1 MMESFSKDYLSAK
14 RKKRMFTEMLANRE
28 NTLETEKSKR
38 TKISKREQLKELKL
52 IQYFEN
58 LLLITDKTIDW
69 EMEKPFP
76 LVESINNYKEIT
88 DDILIEN
95 TIEKDQNGI
104 FLWDQEKF
112 NTFLHYEK
120 VIIFDLFS

>member
-1 MMESFSKDYLSAK
+1 MESFSKDYLSAK

-28 NTLETEKSKR
+28 NTFETEKSKR

-58 LLLITDKTIDW
+58 LLLITDKTVDW
-69 EMEKPFP
+69 DMEKDCP
-76 LVESINNYKEIT
+76 LLESINNQKEMF

-95 TIEKDQNGI
+95 TNEKHQDRI

-120 VIIFDLFS
+120 VIIY